1 MAGFVILKANLTVII
16 GRTKIKIFFLFYREL
31 KTCKSKMD
39 TQSKQVSEYA
49 NRMEDYD
56 KKFEENSRKFGTLLA
71 VSCSLIIHLNNPVTK
86 IFGTP
91 CTVFINR

>member
-1 MAGFVILKANLTVII
+1 MTRRLLWPAGSNDHCLL
-16 GRTKIKIFFLFYREL
+16 REL

-49 NRMEDYD
+49 SRMDEYD

-71 VSCSLIIHLNNPVTK
+71 VSLGISYKSLD
-86 IFGTP
+86 
-91 CTVFINR
+91 

>member
-1 MAGFVILKANLTVII
+1 MRLKGNFYFQPQPTSTFID
-16 GRTKIKIFFLFYREL
+16 FLREL

-49 NRMEDYD
+49 TRMDEYD

-71 VSCSLIIHLNNPVTK
+71 VSYTNISLENYFWQKHL
-86 IFGTP
+86 
-91 CTVFINR
+91 

>member
-1 MAGFVILKANLTVII
+1 
-16 GRTKIKIFFLFYREL
+16 
-31 KTCKSKMD
+31 MD

-71 VSCSLIIHLNNPVTK
+71 VSFSLIIH
-86 IFGTP
+86 
-91 CTVFINR
+91 

>member
-1 MAGFVILKANLTVII
+1 MTRRLLWPAGSHYHCLL
-16 GRTKIKIFFLFYREL
+16 REL

-49 NRMEDYD
+49 SRMDEYD

-71 VSCSLIIHLNNPVTK
+71 VSLDIS
-86 IFGTP
+86 
-91 CTVFINR
+91 